1 MDDGSEYLDEES
13 LDVTGARLPSPSG
26 TALPCE
32 VTQGEGVVGAY
43 AIPAAVGSAP
53 TSAGEV
59 RALT

>member
-1 MDDGSEYLDEES
+1 MDDGSEYLDEKS

-26 TALPCE
+26 TDLPCK